1 MKPPDPWP
9 PLPPAEAQILAALS
23 PSQPAPV
30 ANSLPA
36 VWPAVIADM
45 QARDQ
50 LGRERYGVPLQ
61 PANGRNALL
70 DAYEESLDKSAYLKS
85 ALMEQQMLR
94 GLLEEALKAA
104 RRGWSVDAGDLVER
118 ALELVPAE
126 RSGK

>member
-94 GLLEEALKAA
+94 GLLEEALEAV
-104 RRGWSVDAGDLVER
+104 RCGRDADSMRLLSR
-118 ALELVPAE
+118 ALELLPVGRNP
-126 RSGK
+126 